1 MTAHRPSLAHKY
13 CGRFAPSPTGPLHF
27 GSLVTALASFLDA
40 RASSGRWLV
49 RMEDIDFTRCLPG
62 LDQDIL
68 STLADFGLEWDG
80 EVLYQNQPHS
90 QQRYQAALQ
99 QLRDHGLTYL
109 CGCSRKEIADSAQQ
123 GIEGP
128 VYPGTCRNGLAPGKV
143 GRTERI
149 KLVAGEEGFDDRI
162 QGPLNQNLLQQ
173 VGDFVLRRADA
184 CFSYQL
190 AVVVDDAWQGVTDV
204 VRGIDLLLSTPRQ
217 LYLQQALGLAQPAYA
232 HIPLAVNQLGLKLSK
247 QNLARAVDRQ
257 QPVPLL
263 HRALL
268 FLGQAVPA
276 EARHWSCQALLDWAI
291 ANWQLERVPRQ
302 QQIVCETVDSLPK
315 KMLDEHLPNE

>member
-1 MTAHRPSLAHKY
+1 M
-13 CGRFAPSPTGPLHF
+13 
-27 GSLVTALASFLDA
+27 
-40 RASSGRWLV
+40 
-49 RMEDIDFTRCLPG
+49 
-62 LDQDIL
+62 
-68 STLADFGLEWDG
+68 
-80 EVLYQNQPHS
+80 
-90 QQRYQAALQ
+90 
-99 QLRDHGLTYL
+99 
-109 CGCSRKEIADSAQQ
+109 
-123 GIEGP
+123 
-128 VYPGTCRNGLAPGKV
+128 APGKV

>member
-1 MTAHRPSLAHKY
+1 MAHKY

-40 RASSGRWLV
+40 RAKQGRWLV

-128 VYPGTCRNGLAPGKV
+128 VYPGTCRNGLAPGKA
-143 GRTERI
+143 GRAERI
-149 KLVAGEEGFDDRI
+149 KVPQQDIGFVDRI
-162 QGPLNQNLLQQ
+162 QGPLNQNLAHQI
-173 VGDFVLRRADA
+173 GDFVLRRADG

-190 AVVVDDAWQGVTDV
+190 AVVADDAWQGVTDV

-217 LYLQQALGLAQPAYA
+217 LYLQQVLGLAQPGYA

-257 QPVPLL
+257 QPVPVLY
-263 HRALL
+263 RALL
-268 FLGQAVPA
+268 FLGQAAPA
-276 EARHWSCQALLDWAI
+276 EAQHWSRQRLLDWAI

-315 KMLDEHLPNE
+315 KMLDGHQSSE

>member
-13 CGRFAPSPTGPLHF
+13 YGRFAPSPTGPLHF

-276 EARHWSCQALLDWAI
+276 EARHWSRQALLDWAI